1 MGFFDF
7 SVNKVKIPVQ
17 VIQTCMIFNKV
28 FSKFLNSRN
37 LENSF
42 GK

>member
-17 VIQTCMIFNKV
+17 VIQTCMIFNSKQGLFKILE
-28 FSKFLNSRN
+28 FS
-37 LENSF
+37 
-42 GK
+42 